1 MTNQAKPVAP
11 QRPPELV
18 ETERIAAKSA
28 LIRWFAEM
36 LVKDFLAENEKEN
49 RA

>member
-18 ETERIAAKSA
+18 EKERIAAKSA
-28 LIRWFAEM
+28 LIRWLAEM
-36 LVKDFLAENEKEN
+36 LVENYLAENEKEKQ
-49 RA
+49 A